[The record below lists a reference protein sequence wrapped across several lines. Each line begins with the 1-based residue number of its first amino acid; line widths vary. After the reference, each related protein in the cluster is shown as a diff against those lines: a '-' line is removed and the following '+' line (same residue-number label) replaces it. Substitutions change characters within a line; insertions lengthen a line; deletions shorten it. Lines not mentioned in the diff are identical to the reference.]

1 MPIEEI
7 HTESVDEFWD
17 ILSPIG
23 SFLDRMRDPIF
34 RGQGDANWSLTP
46 SVLRKEINSKYMDVR
61 KIQTAID
68 QIISFEYMLLL
79 DFLHYSDEMGFMI
92 PNDSPEFRKH
102 MKFSEITSRY
112 GTDGVGWPSK
122 EYFSFIAL
130 AQHHGIP
137 TRLLDWT
144 KSPFVAAYFSATQVL
159 NLEKIS
165 EKLAVWVIDSEDLNH
180 LEGQLEYVKLP
191 GSTSNNLAAQKGV
204 FLIHRQQNGMGIN
217 SSFLADDLKD
227 SVNKLFEESKKCTAF
242 KVTLPSVLAGDLLF
256 RCVKFGV
263 SAATLFPGFDGAAR
277 GALEYKM
284 AKKLT
289 GVL

>member
-7 HTESVDEFWD
+7 QAKSLDEFWE
-17 ILSPIG
+17 ILSPVGDFIE
-23 SFLDRMRDPIF
+23 RMRTPIF
-34 RGQGDANWSLTP
+34 RGQGDSEWSLTP
-46 SVLRKEINSKYMDVR
+46 SVLRKKINSKYSNESGLFTQVE
-61 KIQTAID
+61 
-68 QIISFEYMLLL
+68 QIVFFEYHLLL

-92 PNDSPEFRKH
+92 PNDSSEFRRY
-102 MKFSEITSRY
+102 MDFSEFTNRY
-112 GTDGVGWPSK
+112 GIDGVGWPSK

-144 KSPFVAAYFSATQVL
+144 RSPFVAAYFSASQVL

-165 EKLAVWVIDSEDLNH
+165 EHLAVWVIDSEVLKK
-180 LEGQLEYVKLP
+180 LEGKLEYVTLP

-204 FLIHRQQNGMGIN
+204 FLVHRQQNGMSRN
-217 SSFLADDLKD
+217 SSFLSEELKD
-227 SVNKLFEESKKCTAF
+227 AVNKLFEESGNVTAY
-242 KVTLPSVLAGDLLF
+242 KVTLPSKLAGDLLF
-256 RCVKFGV
+256 RCTKFGT

-277 GALEYKM
+277 AALEYKM
-284 AKKLT
+284 AKKLS